1 MRLARFSGRFYVS
14 AALFLVIVVFGFLG
28 PYLISNTPSSVA
40 GGLYDSPSKVAWL
53 GTDYVGHD
61 VFANL
66 VYGTRTSLIVG
77 LLAGATATLLGVA
90 IGTAAGYFGG
100 FLEESLMAFTNII
113 VAIPT
118 YVVLILIAIALNS
131 RSATGVAIVIAV
143 TTWPWT
149 ARAVRAQAS
158 SVRTREHLDI
168 ARLSGA
174 GGFGLII
181 FDVIPYMLSY
191 IVMAFVLQVA
201 SAILTEAALSLLGLG
216 PSNGVSLGI
225 MLHWALA
232 SEAVRT
238 GAWWAF
244 VPPTVLLTLI
254 AFSLLMLQS
263 SLDELFNPRLRR
275 GAIKLRRGAAAP
287 LPAVTAEAPTAASAG
302 VSVSGLS
309 VGVPLDGNGK
319 VGVDRTLDEDGK
331 QSTTRTAT
339 ERTR

>member
-1 MRLARFSGRFYVS
+1 MRLARFTGRFYI
-14 AALFLVIVVFGFLG
+14 AAGIFLTVLLFGFIG
-28 PYLISNTPSSVA
+28 PYLISHTPTSVV
-40 GGLYDSPSKVAWL
+40 GGLYDPPSGSAWL
-53 GTDYVGHD
+53 GTDNVGHD
-61 VFANL
+61 LFANL

-77 LLAGATATLLGVA
+77 LFAGAIATLLGVV
-90 IGTAAGYFGG
+90 IGTVAGYFGG
-100 FLEESLMAFTNII
+100 FLEEALMALTNVV
-113 VAIPT
+113 VAIPNF
-118 YVVLILIAIALNS
+118 VVLILIAIALHT

-174 GGFGLII
+174 GGFGLIV

-191 IVMAFVLQVA
+191 IVMAFVLQVS

-232 SEAVRT
+232 NEAVRT

-244 VPPTVLLTLI
+244 VPPTLLLTLI
-254 AFSLLMLQS
+254 AFSLLMMQS
-263 SLDELFNPRLRR
+263 SLDEVFNPRLRR
-275 GAIKLRRGAAAP
+275 GAIRLRRRITEP
-287 LPAVTAEAPTAASAG
+287 LPVMVADAPVAGAPAVAVSGMAVPVPLQPPRSPNGPDPASTAPAPTPTESA
-302 VSVSGLS
+302 
-309 VGVPLDGNGK
+309 
-319 VGVDRTLDEDGK
+319 R
-331 QSTTRTAT
+331 
-339 ERTR
+339 

>member
-1 MRLARFSGRFYVS
+1 MRLARFSARFYLSTGV
-14 AALFLVIVVFGFLG
+14 FLIIVLTAFVGPFLLSHG
-28 PYLISNTPSSVA
+28 ANSVV
-40 GGLYDSPSKVAWL
+40 GGLYDPPSHTAWL
-53 GTDYVGHD
+53 GTDNVGHD
-61 VFANL
+61 VFSNL

-77 LLAGATATLLGVA
+77 LFAGAAATFVGVV

-100 FLEESLMAFTNII
+100 VLEDALMAVTNII
-113 VAIPT
+113 VAIPS
-118 YVVLILIAIALNS
+118 YVVLILIAIALNT

-158 SVRTREHLDI
+158 SLRVRDHLDV

-174 GGFGLII
+174 GGFGLIV

-191 IVMAFVLQVA
+191 IVMAFVLQVS

-232 SEAVRT
+232 TEAVRT

-254 AFSLLMLQS
+254 AFSLLMMQS
-263 SLDELFNPRLRR
+263 SLDEVFNPRLRR
-275 GAIKLRRGAAAP
+275 GAIRLRRPVTEPVPAIAVDAPAAAAP
-287 LPAVTAEAPTAASAG
+287 AMG
-302 VSVSGLS
+302 VSGTSIS
-309 VGVPLDGNGK
+309 VPVQPSASQAPAG
-319 VGVDRTLDEDGK
+319 
-331 QSTTRTAT
+331 TTPSAT
-339 ERTR
+339 ESM